1 MSKAFDSVSHHAI
14 SALARRVNTPTEILK
29 YINNLYNNNIIN
41 IKIDQKKSN
50 SIRICRGVKQGDPLS
65 HILFNSVMDYYVDC
79 LVEEDAINIG
89 LAKVSH
95 LAFADDIV
103 VFSDTTEG
111 LQRQVNLLSA
121 RFKQRGLS
129 VNASKCKTLNIVVN
143 QKRGVWACE
152 SRPSLNIGLEN
163 IGALQVLDTYKYLG
177 IETGILKPNNGPIYC
192 NFNNN
197 LAKLDRAPLKPH

>member
-1 MSKAFDSVSHHAI
+1 
-14 SALARRVNTPTEILK
+14 
-29 YINNLYNNNIIN
+29 
-41 IKIDQKKSN
+41 
-50 SIRICRGVKQGDPLS
+50 
-65 HILFNSVMDYYVDC
+65 MDYCVDC

-103 VFSDTTEG
+103 MFSDTTEG

-121 RFKQRGLS
+121 RFKQCGLS
-129 VNASKCKTLNIVVN
+129 VNPSKCKTLNIVVN

-152 SRPSLNIGLEN
+152 SRPFLNIGLEN

-197 LAKLDRAPLKPH
+197 LAKLDRAPLKPHQKVELCRDYLIPASMHMLNFSGPTKRGLQSLDKATRRYVRR